1 MATIAQSTTGY
12 SSLIDNTAVRYDSQK
27 MELMMSPTL
36 AQGNS
41 LYYRQTN
48 FDNRDQNKKYGS
60 GGNVA

>member
-12 SSLIDNTAVRYDSQK
+12 SSLIDNTAVRCDSQK

-41 LYYRQTN
+41 LYYRQIDFN
-48 FDNRDQNKKYGS
+48 NRDQNKKYGS
-60 GGNVA
+60 GGNLA